1 MLEFVEL
8 PIKTLYQQKSRT
20 VLTLMGIVIGIAVII
35 AMISIGEGLKATMN
49 ENLEKMQT
57 TQITIIPAG
66 AFGGG
71 MMGPPQETVPFGRND
86 VREIDKIPGVKETSS
101 MYYVAATV
109 EYKNEKK
116 ILATFGGEANVWDIY
131 SDFFSMKEGRLLQDK
146 DYNGINIGY
155 LVAKDIF
162 DREIHT
168 GDTLKINDKKFKV
181 VGVIDEMGSKSDDE
195 QIYMTLKAS
204 QELFDTKDINYI
216 IAIADDQGVVPE
228 VTRKI
233 EEKLKKLR
241 GGKDFEIM
249 TPEDMAEQVFTI
261 LNIVTFVL
269 AGIAS
274 ISLFI
279 GGIIIMNTMLMSVME
294 RTREIGVMKATGASN
309 RTVLGL
315 FLVESGLVGFLGGAI
330 GIVFG
335 VGVAKV
341 IEVIGKEFIG
351 SMFHTQISR
360 ELVVAAL
367 LFSLIVGSVSGVYP
381 AYKAAKMDPIEALR
395 YE

>member
-20 VLTLMGIVIGIAVII
+20 LLTLMGIVIGIAVII
-35 AMISIGEGLKATMN
+35 AMVSIGAGLKTSMGDQ
-49 ENLEKMQT
+49 LDKMQT

-66 AFGGG
+66 AFGGS

-86 VREIDKIPGVKETSS
+86 VKEIGTIPGVKETSS
-101 MYYVAATV
+101 MFYIAATM

-116 ILATFGGEANVWDIY
+116 ILATFGGEANIWDIY
-131 SDFFSMKEGRLLQDK
+131 SNFFSMKEGRLLTDK
-146 DYNGINIGY
+146 DYNGVNIGY
-155 LVAKDIF
+155 RVSKDLF
-162 DREIHT
+162 NREIHT

-181 VGVIDEMGSKSDDE
+181 VGVIDEMGSKADDE
-195 QIYMTLKAS
+195 QIYMTLRAS

-216 IAIADDQGVVPE
+216 IAIANDQAAVPE

-233 EEKLKKLR
+233 EDKLKKLR
-241 GGKDFEIM
+241 GGKDFDII
-249 TPEDMAEQVFTI
+249 TPEDMAEQVFQI
-261 LNIVTFVL
+261 LDIITFVL
-269 AGIAS
+269 TGIAS
-274 ISLFI
+274 ISLLI

-309 RTVLGL
+309 GTVLGL
-315 FLVESGLVGFLGGAI
+315 FVVESALVGFLGGAI

-335 VGVAKV
+335 IGISKV
-341 IEVIGKEFIG
+341 VEVIGQQAIG
-351 SMFHTQISR
+351 SMFHTFISR
-360 ELVVAAL
+360 ELIIATL
-367 LFSLIVGSVSGVYP
+367 LFSLIVGTISGVYP
-381 AYKAAKMDPIEALR
+381 AYKAAQMDPIEALR

>member
-8 PIKTLYQQKSRT
+8 SIKTLYQQKSRT
-20 VLTLMGIVIGIAVII
+20 LLTLMGIVIGIAVII
-35 AMISIGEGLKATMN
+35 AMISIGEGLKTSMS
-49 ENLEKMQT
+49 EQLDKMQT

-101 MYYVAATV
+101 MYYVAGTV
-109 EYKNEKK
+109 EFKNEKK
-116 ILATFGGEANVWDIY
+116 ILATFGGEANIWDIY
-131 SDFFSMKEGRLLQDK
+131 SSFFSMKEGRLLQDK
-146 DYNGINIGY
+146 DYAGINIGY
-155 LVAKDIF
+155 RVAYDLF

-204 QELFDTKDINYI
+204 HDLFDTKDINYI
-216 IAIADDQGVVPE
+216 IAIADDQGIVKE
-228 VTRKI
+228 VTTKI
-233 EEKLKKLR
+233 EDKLKKLR
-241 GGKDFEIM
+241 GGKDFEII
-249 TPEDMAEQVFTI
+249 TPEDMAKQVFTI
-261 LNIVTFVL
+261 LNIITFVL

-315 FLVESGLVGFLGGAI
+315 FLVESALVGFLGGAI

-335 VGVAKV
+335 IGIAKF
-341 IEVIGKEFIG
+341 IEVIGQGFIG

-360 ELVVAAL
+360 ELVIAAL

-381 AYKAAKMDPIEALR
+381 AYKAAQMDPIEALR